1 MMVKTKEI
9 CLRDLQVLVLDC
21 QAAGGKPDTGF
32 LLEIGWLRLLD
43 NDILDPE
50 LFRKKTESFL
60 IKRAAENKI
69 PRRVAKVTGIDSDD
83 LKSGVPEK
91 FVWTRLNSLAGKI
104 TKSTKLRFCPLVI
117 HYSRYEEPFI
127 RDLYEKHGGGGKFPF
142 TIICTHQIIGR
153 LFPGLPRK
161 GLRAVAGYFGLALP
175 EFRRCREHVPAT
187 AYIWGHLIR
196 LLEKDQNI
204 YTFEDLEDWMRAPPL
219 YSNEKSRRCDYPMG
233 KKYLI
238 DLPDTPGIYRMYR
251 STGDLLYIGKAR
263 SLKKRV
269 NSYFTGKKQHAEHI
283 LEMLSQARSLD
294 ISLTNTALEAAVR
307 ESDEI
312 KHYVPPYNRS
322 LKEQG
327 RDLVFFNQA
336 LDKVSTRA
344 GPELTLGPFP
354 HQRSLIPLRNIM
366 DILKER
372 DKKITFGSIEAILNI
387 QPEFSPEP
395 VCFIQGMDLFRM
407 EYFKDRAADIN
418 LAALNRLGVIFWKEK
433 LDALK
438 DSKEKDKQEDEKVS
452 EISDSSAA
460 EEAPALGWT
469 PEKIRAALKS
479 IIRTGIFYIRRA
491 HWFCS
496 LCESTIVWKAYKGD
510 FYFLLRIEAGNFPAA
525 ESLDPEGKIPQP
537 VGYKKNRL
545 ERQKGFDVVTYD
557 RMRVLTTEIRRI
569 LSEGREVKICF
580 SPHLTLRTDQ
590 IKKILQ
596 WV

>member
-1 MMVKTKEI
+1 
-9 CLRDLQVLVLDC
+9 
-21 QAAGGKPDTGF
+21 
-32 LLEIGWLRLLD
+32 
-43 NDILDPE
+43 
-50 LFRKKTESFL
+50 
-60 IKRAAENKI
+60 
-69 PRRVAKVTGIDSDD
+69 
-83 LKSGVPEK
+83 
-91 FVWTRLNSLAGKI
+91 
-104 TKSTKLRFCPLVI
+104 
-117 HYSRYEEPFI
+117 
-127 RDLYEKHGGGGKFPF
+127 
-142 TIICTHQIIGR
+142 
-153 LFPGLPRK
+153 
-161 GLRAVAGYFGLALP
+161 
-175 EFRRCREHVPAT
+175 
-187 AYIWGHLIR
+187 
-196 LLEKDQNI
+196 
-204 YTFEDLEDWMRAPPL
+204 
-219 YSNEKSRRCDYPMG
+219 
-233 KKYLI
+233 
-238 DLPDTPGIYRMYR
+238 
-251 STGDLLYIGKAR
+251 
-263 SLKKRV
+263 
-269 NSYFTGKKQHAEHI
+269 
-283 LEMLSQARSLD
+283 
-294 ISLTNTALEAAVR
+294 
-307 ESDEI
+307 
-312 KHYVPPYNRS
+312 
-322 LKEQG
+322 
-327 RDLVFFNQA
+327 
-336 LDKVSTRA
+336 
-344 GPELTLGPFP
+344 
-354 HQRSLIPLRNIM
+354 M

-418 LAALNRLGVIFWKEK
+418 LAALNRLGVIFWKEN
-433 LDALK
+433 LEALK